1 MRKQKITVLI
11 LMITLCLTGIWG
23 MKKNTTVWGAVI
35 RVNDVI
41 VPNDIPAV
49 AAEIN
54 KSSELI
60 TENLSR
66 VFYTVYTDTDTL
78 HIPVFWDVSSVNMKL
93 AGVYTMKGVLKLPP
107 EYAFNESESLQV
119 QTIVSVQYPDKPDIN
134 IYYRLTAA
142 GIYIFPWLKQENF
155 DSMEAYLKKES
166 GQWINL
172 TEEGYYSRY
181 VSIGEYGGM
190 DLGDKN
196 KSPFGSGTY
205 RMTLVL
211 PEKEKQYAIGLT
223 EIFSAYKLYINGE
236 LMGQMGNPDPDNYQE
251 QIQNRVFTFEG
262 KGTAEIVIAVT
273 DKHSV
278 SSGIQYVP
286 VLASPFKVNI
296 IRGLSLMI
304 AVVFMAFTFFV
315 LIFSVYMYMRTEK
328 VEFGLFALLCI
339 CVLGYGSYPILHSFV
354 AVKVQPCYGMEA
366 LFYYLMFAGVMLVQQ
381 KILGGEE
388 RIPEI
393 LAGVAAAAG
402 VMVFVAEM
410 LCSRAQ
416 SATGLYLISKLT
428 EILKWAAAGYLLF
441 RSVKEIKQKYSNV
454 LLVGIVVYAASLAAD
469 RIWRLYEPIIGGWFT
484 EIGAAVLVAS
494 VGLTLWMELAN
505 AYRFQLTYGEYSRQ
519 MEQKLQIQKQNY
531 EELTEKVDEISRMR
545 HDMRH
550 HLRTIMS
557 YTQQGKYQEMME
569 YLQEYASVITE
580 EEKLI
585 CYCRNMA
592 VDAVI
597 HFYAGELREKGIPF
611 ECDMMLPQNIGIS
624 DTDLCKIYGN
634 LLENAVDAVKD
645 LLPENKPYVKML
657 TKVKNRKLLIEISNP
672 YSNEIQRREK
682 VFYSTKHEGFGI
694 GTASVAEV
702 VQRMGGYVV
711 FNTEEGIFKV
721 NIFLPVKTVQ

>member
-1 MRKQKITVLI
+1 
-11 LMITLCLTGIWG
+11 
-23 MKKNTTVWGAVI
+23 MKKNWKYSLLLIAVVFALAMGI
-35 RVNDVI
+35 FFLFYRFD
-41 VPNDIPAV
+41 
-49 AAEIN
+49 N
-54 KSSELI
+54 K
-60 TENLSR
+60 
-66 VFYTVYTDTDTL
+66 YT
-78 HIPVFWDVSSVNMKL
+78 
-93 AGVYTMKGVLKLPP
+93 ARG
-107 EYAFNESESLQV
+107 E
-119 QTIVSVQYPDKPDIN
+119 QTIQGILYVPDDDSVHYLAREWEYYPDVLLTPQDI
-134 IYYRLTAA
+134 
-142 GIYIFPWLKQENF
+142 
-155 DSMEAYLKKES
+155 KE
-166 GQWINL
+166 QK
-172 TEEGYYSRY
+172 EGCYSRY

-223 EIFSAYKLYINGE
+223 EIFSAYRLYINGE
-236 LMGQMGNPDPDNYQE
+236 LTGQIGNPDPDNYQE

-286 VLASPFKVNI
+286 VLASPFKVNL
-296 IRGLSLMI
+296 IRGLSLVTT
-304 AVVFMAFTFFV
+304 VVFMALTFFV
-315 LIFSVYMYMRTEK
+315 LIFSVYMYMRTKK
-328 VEFGLFALLCI
+328 VELGLFALLCI

-381 KILGGEE
+381 KILGGEK
-388 RIPEI
+388 RLPEI

-402 VMVFVAEM
+402 VLVFVAEM

-416 SATGLYLISKLT
+416 SAAGLYTISKLT

-494 VGLTLWMELAN
+494 VGLILWIELAN

-519 MEQKLQIQKQNY
+519 MEQKLLMQKQHY
-531 EELTEKVDEISRMR
+531 EELTQKMDEISKMR

-550 HLRTIMS
+550 HLRTVMA
-557 YTQQGKYQEMME
+557 YAQQEKYEELMK
-569 YLQEYASVITE
+569 YLQEYASVMTK
-580 EEKLI
+580 EEKTV

-597 HFYAGELREKGIPF
+597 HFYAGELKQRGILF
-611 ECDMMLPQNIGIS
+611 ECDMILPANISIS

-645 LLPENKPYVKML
+645 QSAEKNPYVKIF
-657 TKVKNRKLLIEISNP
+657 TKIKNKKLLIEISNT
-672 YSNEIQRREK
+672 YTNEIQRKEDR
-682 VFYSTKHEGFGI
+682 FYSTKHEGFGI
-694 GTASVAEV
+694 GTASVSEV
-702 VQRMGGYVV
+702 VQKAGGYVT
-711 FNTEEGIFKV
+711 FCTEDGVFKV
-721 NIFLPVKTVQ
+721 NIFLPVKTAAEV